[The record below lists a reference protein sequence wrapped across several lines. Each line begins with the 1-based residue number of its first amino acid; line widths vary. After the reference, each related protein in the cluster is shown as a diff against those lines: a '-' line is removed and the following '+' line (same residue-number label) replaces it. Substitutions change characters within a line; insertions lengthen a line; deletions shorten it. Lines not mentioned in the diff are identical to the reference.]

1 MISLCLL
8 CSPSKKDKCQR
19 SPLIIRLW
27 TVTPCSQFA
36 ATTGAYWSC
45 PKTQKVSSKHTYCLL
60 LYSISQSSPLLFFNL
75 YVFLGKIGPF
85 YYMWSISCIT
95 LQAPK
100 TLEARRKNGLK
111 EANLSGFPCQN
122 HKNDMKIRDINV
134 WIGGL
139 APKKYGSWILQ
150 YGSRIIFHVQ

>member
-1 MISLCLL
+1 MISLCFL
-8 CSPSKKDKCQR
+8 CSPSKKDKCER
-19 SPLIIRLW
+19 SPLIIKLG
-27 TVTPCSQFA
+27 TVTPRSQFA

-45 PKTQKVSSKHTYCLL
+45 PKTQKVSSKHIHCLL
-60 LYSISQSSPLLFFNL
+60 LCSISQSSPLFSFNL
-75 YVFLGKIGPF
+75 CVFLGKIGPF

-100 TLEARRKNGLK
+100 TLEAKRKNWLK
-111 EANLSGFPCQN
+111 GANLSGFPCQN

-139 APKKYGSWILQ
+139 APKKDGPWVLTYGS
-150 YGSRIIFHVQ
+150 GIIFQVQ